1 MSHRG
6 YLTPGPVCRA
16 RPRGASAE
24 SIGAACSGIPLKFDE
39 VPVVPWAAA
48 VNQQEHVMVPR
59 PKRIAEPEIT
69 LAFTDHARLTRLAES
84 HASRVPEVADALMSE
99 LERARVVPDGRLSA
113 EVVRMG
119 STLRF
124 TSDLGEDRQV
134 TLVFPRDADI
144 SAGRIS
150 ILTPI
155 GAALIGLSKG
165 QSIDWT
171 ARDGRVHRL
180 TVRSVQAPDRVKEI
194 ASQLRPVS

>member
-1 MSHRG
+1 
-6 YLTPGPVCRA
+6 
-16 RPRGASAE
+16 
-24 SIGAACSGIPLKFDE
+24 
-39 VPVVPWAAA
+39 
-48 VNQQEHVMVPR
+48 MVPK

-113 EVVRMG
+113 DVVRMG

-134 TLVFPRDADI
+134 RLVFPRDADI

-180 TVRSVQAPDRVKEI
+180 TVRSVQAPDRVEEI
-194 ASQLRPVS
+194 VSQLRPVS